1 MSPAV
6 PAMLHLAI
14 VVTIT
19 LAVIG
24 RARHMDPAT
33 APIVRVQHGLLAGA
47 ALFSLLAPPEWAA
60 AMVGAGAAAYVLI
73 DRRHR
78 PAQPLGDR
86 AP

>member
-6 PAMLHLAI
+6 PAMLHLTI
-14 VVTIT
+14 VVAIT

-33 APIVRVQHGLLAGA
+33 APMVRVQHGLLAAA
-47 ALFSLLAPPEWAA
+47 ALFSLLAPPEWAP
-60 AMVGAGAAAYVLI
+60 AMLGAGAAGYLLT

-78 PAQPLGDR
+78 PARTPGDR
-86 AP
+86 TP

>member
-78 PAQPLGDR
+78 PAQPMGDR
-86 AP
+86 TP

>member
-6 PAMLHLAI
+6 PAMLHLTI
-14 VVTIT
+14 VVAIT

-33 APIVRVQHGLLAGA
+33 APVVRIQHGLLAGA

-60 AMVGAGAAAYVLI
+60 AMLGAGAAAYLLI

-78 PAQPLGDR
+78 PASNPGAR

>member
-60 AMVGAGAAAYVLI
+60 GMLGAGAAAYVLI
-73 DRRHR
+73 DRRR
-78 PAQPLGDR
+78 SPTPALGDHE
-86 AP
+86 P